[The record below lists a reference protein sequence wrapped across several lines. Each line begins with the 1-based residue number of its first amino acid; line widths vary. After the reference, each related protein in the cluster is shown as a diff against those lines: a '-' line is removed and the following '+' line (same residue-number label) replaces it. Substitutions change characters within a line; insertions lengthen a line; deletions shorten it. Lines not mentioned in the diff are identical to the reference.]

1 MLDET
6 QPDLGDMDVPLEMS
20 DEPLTDGRLPFDE
33 MILTADEQ
41 RQLFEE
47 AGIPLN
53 GVDVVHCRNKKK
65 H

>member
-1 MLDET
+1 
-6 QPDLGDMDVPLEMS
+6 MDVPLEMS